1 MGLLPESFWFGRQ
14 PPDWE
19 EIAKRLMHDRTLS
32 LNETVCLAERFVRN
46 FVDYMVDNG
55 IRIMVHTPLDE
66 APFQ

>member
-1 MGLLPESFWFGRQ
+1 
-14 PPDWE
+14 
-19 EIAKRLMHDRTLS
+19 MHDRTLS